1 MAILTVSAVVA
12 SVGGVLN
19 SITSGALAVFKLTAS
34 IAFAIIFAVAIS
46 ALIGNLEAVIFG
58 SIVGEVLG
66 LLSIALPFNAGS
78 VFGAINLVIVGIFS
92 FLCARK
98 VYMLVSNL
106 ISVSG
111 H

>member
-1 MAILTVSAVVA
+1 MAVLTVSAIVA

-19 SITSGALAVFKLTAS
+19 SITSGAIAVFKLTAS
-34 IAFAIIFAVAIS
+34 IAFAVVFAVAIATLVGS
-46 ALIGNLEAVIFG
+46 LEAILFG
-58 SIVGEVLG
+58 SVVGEVLG
-66 LLSIALPFNAGS
+66 LLSIALPFNAGA
-78 VFGAINLVIVGIFS
+78 VFGAINVVIIGIFS
-92 FLCARK
+92 FLIARK

>member
-1 MAILTVSAVVA
+1 MAILGISAVVSAV
-12 SVGGVLN
+12 GGSLSN
-19 SITSGALAVFKLTAS
+19 IASGAIAVLKVVAS
-34 IAFAIIFAVAIS
+34 IAFAVIFASAIA
-46 ALIGNLEAVIFG
+46 ALIGSIEAVIFG

-78 VFGAINLVIVGIFS
+78 VFGAINLVIIGIFS
-92 FLCARK
+92 FLIARK
-98 VYMLVSNL
+98 VYMLISNL